1 MSKKKK
7 KEEKPQE
14 EVKQEKVKQ
23 EEVKQEEEKREPKA
37 ITVLDVDY
45 ERLEFEAADYKDK
58 YLRLLAESENA
69 RRRMQKERQEM
80 VKFAVQDI
88 IVDFLRPLDQFETAL
103 NFAEQMSDEVKNWA
117 IGFEMILKQFK
128 DVFVSHGVTSYSA
141 KEGINFDPHY
151 HEAVE
156 LVETDEHEPGTVIKE
171 ILKGYSMG
179 DRTIRPAHVKV
190 AKVIDKKSEEDEKE

>member
-1 MSKKKK
+1 MSKKK
-7 KEEKPQE
+7 KEEKKEEQPQE
-14 EVKQEKVKQ
+14 GVKQ
-23 EEVKQEEEKREPKA
+23 EEVKQEEKREPKA

-58 YLRLLAESENA
+58 YLRILAESENA

-80 VKFAVQDI
+80 MKFAIQDI
-88 IVDFLRPLDQFETAL
+88 IIDFLRPLDQFETAL

-128 DVFVSHGVTSYSA
+128 DVFVSHGVTSYSV
-141 KEGINFDPHY
+141 KEGVHFDPHY

-171 ILKGYSMG
+171 ILKGYSIG

-190 AKVIDKKSEEDEKE
+190 AKVVDKKSEEDEKK